1 MLIAPLALVRRLT
14 HDTKLKFTMDNLISL
29 LQVSPGTV
37 AVVVVLITAVV
48 LYIQSSRPPIALSQ
62 DFQAFSLSNKEV
74 LSHDTRRFTFAFP
87 NPNSKLGLPVGQHVT
102 LMFTDIDGKHHQRS
116 YTPVSHTIG
125 QVSFVIKIYMAGVNP
140 KFPNGG
146 KVSQHLESLK
156 IGDTI
161 MMKGPKGHLHWL
173 GRGKFTIKKPK
184 KALETRH
191 AKEIGMIAGGT
202 GITPMLQ
209 ILHAIFQDS
218 GDTTSC
224 KLLYANQGRCQLTSV
239 CNLYNVTV
247 GADIAFFIYIQLKR
261 TFW

>member
-1 MLIAPLALVRRLT
+1 
-14 HDTKLKFTMDNLISL
+14 MDNLISL
-29 LQVSPGTV
+29 LQESPGAV
-37 AVVVVLITAVV
+37 AVVVVLITAIV

-62 DFQAFSLSNKEV
+62 NFQAFTLSQKEV

-87 NPNSKLGLPVGQHVT
+87 NPKSTLGLPVGQHMT
-102 LMFTDIDGKHHQRS
+102 LMFEDEDGKHHQRS
-116 YTPVSHTIG
+116 YTPVSHSIG

-156 IGDTI
+156 IGDSM

-218 GDTTSC
+218 GDTTCC
-224 KLLYANQGRCQLTSV
+224 KLLYANQSTYQLTDV
-239 CNLYNVTV
+239 CNLFFVMV
-247 GADIAFFIYIQLKR
+247 GANIIVNLFS
-261 TFW
+261 